1 MELWNL
7 EHCENP
13 DDSVKTGATQGR
25 NYRCE
30 RMPDS
35 SYAVRHAVHHAA
47 QVVGCHD
54 YPEAAY
60 SCLDNFG
67 TVREKAYKLVSEQKE
82 ECA

>member
-1 MELWNL
+1 MKLRNL

-13 DDSVKTGATQGR
+13 DDSVQTRATQGG

-35 SYAVRHAVHHAA
+35 SYAVGHAVHHTA

-54 YPEAAY
+54 YPEAAD

-67 TVREKAYKLVSEQKE
+67 AVREEAYKLVSE
-82 ECA
+82 